1 MELSYVLSGRLLQ
14 CPDFVVVQTLYDD
27 LGRTDIQYAV
37 GMARI
42 VRQREIAIQFYLHRG
57 SAISEREHGESPMF
71 SSRNSFDQRYRLA
84 SADMAELHDRC
95 VYRIPVFIINLSTLN
110 INDAVLQSFELITD
124 ADTIVGAIG
133 VAQCRFLAVHLFQ
146 CDWEKRFL
154 NLQNRDFGS
163 QSARGILIKFGIGR
177 CPAGRRGSWL
187 PQYIRIRDR
196 RIWRRR
202 RRGSR
207 RKSGRRRR
215 SRNNGWSLGWLGC
228 GATVQ
233 RVSYLTKT
241 FGHRGRL
248 GGRSAL
254 VGERRVSAGQQ

>member
-1 MELSYVLSGRLLQ
+1 MG
-14 CPDFVVVQTLYDD
+14 
-27 LGRTDIQYAV
+27 
-37 GMARI
+37 RI
-42 VRQREIAIQFYLHRG
+42 VRQREIAISFYLHCS
-57 SAISEREHGESPMF
+57 SAMSEREHGKRPMF

-84 SADMAELHDRC
+84 GRDMPALNDRC
-95 VYRIPVFIINLSTLN
+95 VARIPVFIISLSTLN
-110 INDAVLQSFELITD
+110 INDAVLQSLELITD
-124 ADTIVGAIG
+124 TDTVVGAIR
-133 VAQCRFLAVHLFQ
+133 VAQCRFLAVHLLQ
-146 CDWEKRFL
+146 GDWEKRFL

-177 CPAGRRGSWL
+177 CAPGRRGSWL

-207 RKSGRRRR
+207 RRSGRRGR

-233 RVSYLTKT
+233 QISYLMKT

-254 VGERRVSAGQQ
+254 IGERRVSAGQQ